1 MTTENDTD
9 QTPPSKPTTAPVVIG
24 CSDLLALT
32 YIREIV
38 GDDNHMLTNE
48 ELIDDIKTNYIKP
61 VKRCK
66 IPPHLR
72 GEQLARKTIRERDN
86 INLANMLSK
95 AERELDELKNF
106 IREEVV
112 IEIYNPKGENEELLK
127 KLHLYIS

>member
-1 MTTENDTD
+1 MKTNSDK
-9 QTPPSKPTTAPVVIG
+9 KPETNSNALAVES
-24 CSDLLALT
+24 SDLLALT

-61 VKRCK
+61 VKRCES
-66 IPPHLR
+66 PPHLR